1 MLPADHVVGM
11 SPSDPPADAI
21 DWSGVADRPAAV
33 ATAHDITQLFSD
45 ADRPSPAHR
54 ASPARPVAAPVTA
67 VQPHD
72 VPPPVS
78 EPASHAKEAG
88 PSKPIAGPDDG
99 EMFEQWAEQAMPPTR
114 PAWVRRAAIAAAVGA
129 VLAGGAGLTRFVR
142 PAVVVASEMGTL
154 RVDTNPAGLQVLVDG
169 IDHGR
174 TPARL
179 SVSAG
184 AHVLEVRGGSAPR
197 VIPVNVASGHENSQY
212 VEFAAV
218 AQNGQLPGASVAA
231 AVDAATDRAPE
242 PRDVV
247 PTPTGSTSRAASMPA
262 GAAPNVSA
270 TASSG
275 AAATPMWGWIA
286 VTAAFPADVRVGGK
300 VLGAAGE
307 RIRMAVGYHE
317 IAVVNE
323 ERGYRTVRAVD
334 VVPGKVT
341 SVSIPAPAAGLVNFN
356 ASPWAE
362 VWIGTRRIGETPLA
376 NVSVPAGQH
385 EVVFRHPQLGEKRQ
399 NLRVNPG
406 GHMRLSIEMK

>member
-1 MLPADHVVGM
+1 M
-11 SPSDPPADAI
+11 
-21 DWSGVADRPAAV
+21 
-33 ATAHDITQLFSD
+33 
-45 ADRPSPAHR
+45 
-54 ASPARPVAAPVTA
+54 AR
-67 VQPHD
+67 
-72 VPPPVS
+72 
-78 EPASHAKEAG
+78 
-88 PSKPIAGPDDG
+88 PDDG
-99 EMFEQWAEQAMPPTR
+99 ETFEQWAEQTMPPTER
-114 PAWVRRAAIAAAVGA
+114 RWVRRAAIAAAVVG
-129 VLAGGAGLTRFVR
+129 VLAGGAGLTRFAR

-197 VIPVNVASGHENSQY
+197 VIPITVASGLENSQY

-218 AQNGQLPGASVAA
+218 AQNGQLRGASGAA
-231 AVDAATDRAPE
+231 AVDAGSDRTLPLTTTDRAPE
-242 PRDVV
+242 PRDVI
-247 PTPTGSTSRAASMPA
+247 PTPTGSGARAANMQA

-270 TASSG
+270 IASSG
-275 AAATPMWGWIA
+275 AAATPTWGWIA
-286 VTAAFPADVRVGGK
+286 VTAAFPADIRVGGK

-307 RIRMAVGYHE
+307 RIRMTAGYHE

-334 VVPGKVT
+334 VVPGRIT